1 MNFFFLRRTFCA
13 FAALLCGL
21 ATFPAEGQQQQPSG
35 TVVPP
40 GIEHLAPSEKL
51 TYLIEWHGVNAG
63 TAVVQ
68 HAKIP
73 QDNWQFNLDLES
85 AGLVTRLYRVS
96 DHYKMISTS
105 HFCALSTFLDAQ
117 EGKRHRQ
124 SQMTFRTAQQKVDY
138 QEHDL
143 VKNTTTRKELSI
155 GPCTHDV
162 VGSLATLRTIDLQPG
177 KTAIVPV
184 TDGKKMVNARVDAQ
198 AKEKI
203 SVGNKSYQTIRYE
216 AFLFDNVL
224 YKRKGR
230 LFIWIT
236 DDADRAPV
244 QMRVQL
250 GFPIGTIQLQLQKQE
265 K

>member
-1 MNFFFLRRTFCA
+1 MIFFSLRRTLRA
-13 FAALLCGL
+13 YAILLCGL
-21 ATFPAEGQQQQPSG
+21 SAFSAAGQQQPSS
-35 TVVPP
+35 TP
-40 GIEHLAPSEKL
+40 GIPNMEQLATFEKL
-51 TYLIEWHGVNAG
+51 TYFIEWHGVNAG
-63 TAVVQ
+63 TAVIQ
-68 HAKIP
+68 RTKIP
-73 QDNWQFNLDLES
+73 QDDWQFNLDLES

-124 SQMTFRTAQQKVDY
+124 SQMTFHAPQRQMDY
-138 QEHDL
+138 QDHDL
-143 VKNTTTRKELSI
+143 VRNTTTHKQI
-155 GPCTHDV
+155 NVGTCTHDV
-162 VGSLATLRTIDLQPG
+162 VGALATLRTIDLQPG
-177 KTAIVPV
+177 KTAILPV
-184 TDGKKMVNARVDAQ
+184 TDGKKMVNARVEAQ

-203 SVGNKSYQTIRYE
+203 TVGNKSYQTIRYE
-216 AFLFDNVL
+216 ALLFDNVL

-236 DDADRAPV
+236 DDADRLPM

-250 GFPIGTIQLQLQKQE
+250 GFPIGTIQLQMQKQE